1 VRPSSTTPGFPWSS
15 ATGST
20 AMGRAVAPKLAQ
32 RFARAI
38 LELGGNNAAVVT
50 PTADLDLT
58 LRGVCVCGNGHGRP
72 ALHHPAPTFRSRER
86 LMTAS
91 CRA

>member
-1 VRPSSTTPGFPWSS
+1 
-15 ATGST
+15 
-20 AMGRAVAPKLAQ
+20 MGRAVAPKLAQ

-58 LRGVCVCGNGHGRP
+58 LRGVAFAAMGT
-72 ALHHPAPTFRSRER
+72 AASAAPPCAAFSFTRTS
-86 LMTAS
+86 MTAS
-91 CRA
+91 CRG